1 MQLKLDDEI
10 YNIDRAT
17 ALKHDH
23 MVQSRLRQIVFRM
36 THDQLGS
43 CFEGWVQHCVHV
55 RRVHNALQKASMR
68 LWHRSVSI
76 CFEQWVAMA
85 RKAREALL
93 NELVQMQAD
102 QSGDMEKVLLQQR
115 DHMETR
121 LHEAFGE
128 LATRENLVEMQAEY
142 WSDMEKVLLQKRDHM
157 VQSRLRQIVFRMTH
171 DQLGSCFEG
180 WVQHCVHVRRVHNA
194 LQKASM
200 RLWHRSVSI
209 CFEQW
214 SAYIR
219 DQRLNLV
226 TDIVGM
232 HGDRVNDIATSSEQA
247 LREHARLLSNHTA
260 GIDTLNAIILA
271 LNEEVAYDKTVLTE
285 LSSAT
290 KELSTVTTEALSRS
304 RSRTIQDNQSLLTA
318 VDLETELIVGIDFT
332 FSNTWNGKHSF
343 GGRSLHAVNA
353 GVPNPYMH
361 VIATIARTLE
371 PYDQDGLIPCFGFGD
386 EVRSIILF

>member
-1 MQLKLDDEI
+1 
-10 YNIDRAT
+10 
-17 ALKHDH
+17 
-23 MVQSRLRQIVFRM
+23 
-36 THDQLGS
+36 
-43 CFEGWVQHCVHV
+43 
-55 RRVHNALQKASMR
+55 
-68 LWHRSVSI
+68 
-76 CFEQWVAMA
+76 
-85 RKAREALL
+85 
-93 NELVQMQAD
+93 
-102 QSGDMEKVLLQQR
+102 
-115 DHMETR
+115 
-121 LHEAFGE
+121 
-128 LATRENLVEMQAEY
+128 
-142 WSDMEKVLLQKRDHM
+142 
-157 VQSRLRQIVFRMTH
+157 MTH

-271 LNEEVAYDKTVLTE
+271 LNEEVADDKTVLTE